1 MPVRNTVRRFI
12 DEKLKITRYEFSER
26 TGLSKTTV
34 YSLYENPEQ
43 IPNRLALN
51 KICDFYKI
59 QPSEL
64 LEWSED

>member
-12 DEKLKITRYEFSER
+12 NEKLKVTRYEFSER

-34 YSLYENPEQ
+34 YNLYDNPEQ
-43 IPNRLALN
+43 IPNKLALN
-51 KICDFYKI
+51 KICGCYKI
-59 QPSEL
+59 QPCEL

>member
-34 YSLYENPEQ
+34 YSLYDNPEQ
-43 IPNRLALN
+43 IPNGIALN
-51 KICDFYKI
+51 KICDYYKI
-59 QPSEL
+59 QPGEL

>member
-59 QPSEL
+59 QPGEL

>member
-34 YSLYENPEQ
+34 YNLYDNPEQ
-43 IPNRLALN
+43 IPNGLALN
-51 KICDFYKI
+51 KICDCYKI
-59 QPSEL
+59 QPGEL

>member
-1 MPVRNTVRRFI
+1 MPVRNTIRRFI

-34 YSLYENPEQ
+34 YNLYDNPEQ

-51 KICDFYKI
+51 KICDCYKI
-59 QPSEL
+59 QPCEL
-64 LEWSED
+64 LEWSEK